1 MIYLIRHGQTQA
13 NVLGQYVGHQDSPLT
28 QTGQEQHA
36 AVLAQLDDTKFDRI
50 YTSPS
55 ERCAML
61 ADTLADANGIQAA
74 RDTRILEFSFGIFEG
89 LTYEQ
94 AKEAHPESWSDWVK
108 GSSDFALPDGESI
121 RAFET
126 RVKAFAG
133 LLKESRSVENIAAVT
148 HGGVIGS
155 LICCSLSL
163 NIAEKWRFKAEN
175 GTVVRIQITHDGF
188 AYLVL

>member
-28 QTGQEQHA
+28 QTGQEQHVA
-36 AVLAQLDDTKFDRI
+36 ALVQLNDTKFDRV

-55 ERCAML
+55 ERCA
-61 ADTLADANGIQAA
+61 TLADALAEVNGIQAV
-74 RDTRILEFSFGIFEG
+74 RDTRIMEFSFGIFEG

-94 AKEAHPESWSDWVK
+94 ANKEHPEAWADWVK

-121 RAFET
+121 RMFET

-133 LLKESRSVENIAAVT
+133 LLKESRGIENTAVVT

-155 LICCSLSL
+155 LICCLLSL

-175 GTVVRIQITHDGF
+175 GTSVRIQITHDGF